1 MTEHYSWQAERVDL
15 PDVDFDRV
23 GLWLARVA
31 ECHDRRMGVVGYVF
45 CDDSRILEVNREF
58 LQHDYYTDIITFDY
72 CRGRMLRGDIY
83 ISLDTV
89 ASNAEQL
96 GVLYGRE
103 LLRVIVHGVL
113 HLCGID
119 DKAPGAR
126 AIMESHENAA
136 LALWDDMQTEFANG
150 TTN

>member
-1 MTEHYSWQAERVDL
+1 MTDHFTWQAERVDI
-15 PDVDFDRV
+15 PDVNFARIEE
-23 GLWLARVA
+23 WLGRVA
-31 ECHDRRMGVVGYVF
+31 DAHGRRIGVIGYIF

-83 ISLDTV
+83 LSLDTV
-89 ASNAEQL
+89 ASNARML
-96 GVLYGRE
+96 GVSADRE

-126 AIMESHENAA
+126 AVMESNEDAA
-136 LALWDDMQTEFANG
+136 LAIWDSMDADYAAN
-150 TTN
+150 